1 MVLLLKGVRSMKLLP
16 WVLLATFVSAPALA
30 CLNAVELSIN
40 DAAKLI
46 SDAEKALEE
55 GDALAAI
62 DLLSRD
68 FPQGLDVD
76 GYGFGGTDWE
86 DHIEFSVKSGGKKR
100 ALLSRL
106 RRLTAVACL
115 RAYPKR
121 AVDAYGLIETELG
134 KSPKDSYLLA
144 RRAEAL
150 VAIKNMSKPLLKEF
164 ELARK
169 KALKEFSDAG
179 SMKEWDD
186 RRAGIV
192 EAIAGAKTARSS
204 LEKLAAADLLV
215 DAEGYAVLSQ
225 LRREA
230 KDDVGADAAQE
241 RCKTMAK
248 NPAKQCAVAA
258 VTPVA
263 VSKQAE
269 SGAGGAQQAAKR

>member
-1 MVLLLKGVRSMKLLP
+1 MKLLP

-40 DAAKLI
+40 DAAKLVA
-46 SDAEKALEE
+46 DAEKALEA

-68 FPQGLDVD
+68 FPQGLDVN
-76 GYGFGGTDWE
+76 GYGFGGADWE
-86 DHIEFSVKSGGKKR
+86 EHIEFSVKSGGKKR

-134 KSPKDSYLLA
+134 KSPKDPYLLA

-150 VAIKNMSKPLLKEF
+150 VAIKSMSKPLLKEF

-169 KALKEFSDAG
+169 KALKESSDAG

-186 RRAGIV
+186 RRAGIT
-192 EAIAGAKTARSS
+192 EALADAKTARPA

-215 DAEGYAVLSQ
+215 DAEGYALLSK

-230 KDDVGADAAQE
+230 KDDAGADAAQE

-248 NPAKQCAVAA
+248 NAASQCAAA
-258 VTPVA
+258 VTAVA
-263 VSKQAE
+263 VSKPTEA
-269 SGAGGAQQAAKR
+269 GAGGVQQAAKP

>member
-1 MVLLLKGVRSMKLLP
+1 MKVLP

-40 DAAKLI
+40 DAAKLVA
-46 SDAEKALEE
+46 DAEKALEE
-55 GDALAAI
+55 GQARTAI
-62 DLLSRD
+62 DLLSGD
-68 FPQGLDVD
+68 FPQGLEVD
-76 GYGFGGTDWE
+76 GYGFGGPYWE

-106 RRLTAVACL
+106 RKLTAVACL

-121 AVDAYGLIETELG
+121 AVDAYGLIETELK
-134 KSPKDSYLLA
+134 KSPKDPYLLA

-150 VAIKNMSKPLLKEF
+150 VTIKSISKPLLKEF

-169 KALKEFSDAG
+169 KALREFSDAG
-179 SMKEWDD
+179 VIKEWDD
-186 RRAGIV
+186 MRAGIT
-192 EAIAGAKTARSS
+192 EAIADAKMARPA

-215 DAEGYAVLSQ
+215 DAEGYALLSK

-230 KDDVGADAAQE
+230 KDEVGADAAQE

-248 NPAKQCAVAA
+248 NSVVQCAGVA

-263 VSKQAE
+263 VNKPAE
-269 SGAGGAQQAAKR
+269 AGAGGPQQGAKR